1 LTQPGYH
8 NQLKSL
14 NSFRARLLAPGA
26 GGIVVS
32 RKFHHERLVGAHGN
46 VSGANG
52 VQDINESQIATGE
65 PRRISQIWIR
75 L

>member
-1 LTQPGYH
+1 L
-8 NQLKSL
+8 
-14 NSFRARLLAPGA
+14 
-26 GGIVVS
+26 

>member
-1 LTQPGYH
+1 M
-8 NQLKSL
+8 
-14 NSFRARLLAPGA
+14 
-26 GGIVVS
+26 

-46 VSGANG
+46 VNGANG